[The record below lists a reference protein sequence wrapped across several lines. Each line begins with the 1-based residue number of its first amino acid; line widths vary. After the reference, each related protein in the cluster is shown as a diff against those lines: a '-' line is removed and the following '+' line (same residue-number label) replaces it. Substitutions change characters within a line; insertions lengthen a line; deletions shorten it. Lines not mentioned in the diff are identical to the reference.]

1 MEVIVYGAHPLCKHT
16 GRFLCNCILIKEVQ
30 QPALSHMICGLPWL
44 GEGCYIHWTQQMFR
58 GFTKRLL
65 SSICQRGERFLG
77 TVTRGGAYGKAGG
90 QNPQVP
96 VWSALNTQKGNLE
109 TRKVSGKRVRG
120 TWRSGLPALGPG
132 QERAPEALPEPAVF
146 SVPALQLLKLLGGQH
161 HPTVRLAVL
170 RREITPRLW
179 VGPRRARLWAAAP
192 QTCPTAAW
200 TLILR
205 AGNRPPFHHGGR
217 RSGSHAPAAE
227 GGTAAGGAPPYESR
241 GWQDGDA
248 PVGRYTRRPYTCS
261 GHSRAGAPGETGE
274 V

>member
-1 MEVIVYGAHPLCKHT
+1 MLFCKT
-16 GRFLCNCILIKEVQ
+16 IGRTNGSLSIANGYHQKEDRESYFITTFND
-30 QPALSHMICGLPWL
+30 PTNKATRNLSGV
-44 GEGCYIHWTQQMFR
+44 
-58 GFTKRLL
+58 K
-65 SSICQRGERFLG
+65 QRGERFLG

-170 RREITPRLW
+170 FKR
-179 VGPRRARLWAAAP
+179 
-192 QTCPTAAW
+192 Q
-200 TLILR
+200 
-205 AGNRPPFHHGGR
+205 
-217 RSGSHAPAAE
+217 
-227 GGTAAGGAPPYESR
+227 
-241 GWQDGDA
+241 
-248 PVGRYTRRPYTCS
+248 
-261 GHSRAGAPGETGE
+261 
-274 V
+274 